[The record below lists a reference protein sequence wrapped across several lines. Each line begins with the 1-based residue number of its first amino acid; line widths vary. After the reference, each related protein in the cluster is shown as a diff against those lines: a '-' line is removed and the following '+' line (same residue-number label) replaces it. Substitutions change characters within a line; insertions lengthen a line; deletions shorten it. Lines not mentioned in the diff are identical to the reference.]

1 MASFLS
7 ALFTSWRSKRD
18 EKLAIE
24 TGYKIAHQYLTC
36 YRTLEHERDFES
48 LSDDERYVRVVEH
61 IHEAEPRDIKDS
73 VLKIMVEPS
82 SHLPAHILA
91 ESRVATARTTAD
103 NQQETFRFAH
113 VVVLT
118 ALMALERLK
127 GGIPLSLTSGEIL
140 TVKQVVEDVIP
151 DDL

>member
-7 ALFTSWRSKRD
+7 ALLASRRSKRD

-36 YRTLEHERDFES
+36 YRTFEHERDFES
-48 LSDDERYVRVVEH
+48 LSDDQRYVRVVEH

-82 SHLPAHILA
+82 RHLPAHILA
-91 ESRVATARTTAD
+91 EHGWRRLVPPRTI
-103 NQQETFRFAH
+103 NR
-113 VVVLT
+113 
-118 ALMALERLK
+118 R
-127 GGIPLSLTSGEIL
+127 PLDLRMYLYSLL
-140 TVKQVVEDVIP
+140 
-151 DDL
+151 